1 MSDTP
6 SSSSGPAR
14 WVISLLAPDRI
25 GILKALTS
33 AVSDL
38 SGNIDG
44 MSQTVIHGYFTVIL
58 TVTFDN
64 SSSQEQIR
72 EAVQNN
78 FAPGEVSVVIRPYR
92 DSPPPAREA
101 RTERYILTLTGK
113 DRPGIL
119 KLVTGYL
126 ADSHINIEDY
136 YFTIQGEDVTHIG
149 ELSVPVDTDIKQMQ
163 KELQFLVSSI
173 GLVATLQHE
182 FLFRAA
188 NDIFCIRQLF
198 KMEPC
203 EK

>member
-72 EAVQNN
+72 EAV
-78 FAPGEVSVVIRPYR
+78 
-92 DSPPPAREA
+92 
-101 RTERYILTLTGK
+101 
-113 DRPGIL
+113 
-119 KLVTGYL
+119 
-126 ADSHINIEDY
+126 
-136 YFTIQGEDVTHIG
+136 
-149 ELSVPVDTDIKQMQ
+149 
-163 KELQFLVSSI
+163 
-173 GLVATLQHE
+173 
-182 FLFRAA
+182 
-188 NDIFCIRQLF
+188 
-198 KMEPC
+198 
-203 EK
+203 